1 MSSQGRRKILALL
14 FMVLVLG
21 IPFGMIYY
29 VSTDYYQ
36 NRFQEWRKRNE
47 ITPALPAPNGV
58 KENQVILLKDKK
70 QQVGKIALV
79 FKEYRQKTIFLDIY
93 LLDLDPQQPYPLEI
107 KKQGSKQEL
116 LLGEHYYQIV
126 SVNNRYLNIKHL
138 DTYQSP

>member
-1 MSSQGRRKILALL
+1 MSSQGRKKILALL
-14 FMVLVLG
+14 FVVLVLA
-21 IPFGMIYY
+21 IPFGMVYY
-29 VSTDYYQ
+29 VSTDFYQ

-47 ITPALPAPNGV
+47 IIPAQTPRTEV
-58 KENQVILLKDKK
+58 KDGQIILLKDKK
-70 QQVGKIALV
+70 QQVGKMALV
-79 FKEYRQKTIFLDIY
+79 FKDYRKKSIFLDIY

-126 SVNNRYLNIKHL
+126 SVNNRYLNIKPL

>member
-1 MSSQGRRKILALL
+1 LSSQGRKKILALL
-14 FMVLVLG
+14 FVVLVLA
-21 IPFGMIYY
+21 IPFGMVYY
-29 VSTDYYQ
+29 VSTDFYQ

-47 ITPALPAPNGV
+47 IIPAQTPRTEV
-58 KENQVILLKDKK
+58 KDGQIILLKDKK
-70 QQVGKIALV
+70 QQVGKMALV
-79 FKEYRQKTIFLDIY
+79 FKDYRKKSIFLDIY

-126 SVNNRYLNIKHL
+126 SVNNRYLNIKPL